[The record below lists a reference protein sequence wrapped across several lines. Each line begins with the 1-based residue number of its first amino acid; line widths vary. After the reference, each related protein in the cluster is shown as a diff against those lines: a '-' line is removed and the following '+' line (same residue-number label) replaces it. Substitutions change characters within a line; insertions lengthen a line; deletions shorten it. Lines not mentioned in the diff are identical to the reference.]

1 MGFWSVIGILAVLY
15 VGFRFVT
22 GLGHRIPILELL
34 LLIAGMQWIIGPVIE
49 YQSTFEHFKYHMYIP
64 EDVYVGYV
72 VPAYLALALAMFY
85 GIYKEPKLNID
96 ERLFQRYSSA
106 GVYILLL
113 GIAFGFLEKIM
124 PDSLN
129 FVFYLLEN
137 FKYVGALILL
147 FSDKRWHRYLFY
159 AAILFLFVESISSAL
174 FHDFILWSTF
184 FYMFWSYKVKPALRT
199 TLIIMVSGFLLAT
212 VIQLVKADFR
222 TLVWNGYSGNKLEL
236 FFDIL
241 TRKISGG
248 FTEDK
253 EEQGELNVRL
263 NQGWIISAIM
273 QYTPEKEPHARGET
287 VVDALYASILP
298 RFLNP
303 NKEEAGGVENFEKF
317 TGLNLSSG
325 TSMGMSVV
333 GEAYANYGVFGG
345 VVFMGIFGMV
355 LIFFWR
361 LILKWVGREPL
372 ILFFIPLFWLQV
384 VKAETELVVVLNHMV
399 KSLLLVFLFFW
410 VCKNILNWHLGDE

>member
-1 MGFWSVIGILAVLY
+1 MEFWSVIGILAVVY
-15 VGFRFVT
+15 VGFRFLT
-22 GLGHRIPILELL
+22 ALGHRVPILELL
-34 LLIAGMQWIIGPVIE
+34 LLIAGMQWIIGPIIE
-49 YQSTFEHFKYHMYIP
+49 YQNTFTHFKYHMYIP
-64 EDVYVGYV
+64 EDIYVGYV
-72 VPAYLALALAMFY
+72 VPAYLVLALAMFY

-96 ERLFQRYSSA
+96 EGLFQRYSSA

-113 GIAFGFLEKIM
+113 GIAFGLLKRIM
-124 PDSLN
+124 PDSLS

-159 AAILFLFVESISSAL
+159 AAILFLFIESIRSAL

-184 FYMFWSYKVKPALRT
+184 FFMFWAYKVKPAIRT

-212 VIQLVKADFR
+212 GIQLVKADFR

-253 EEQGELNVRL
+253 EEQGEMNVRL

-273 QYTPEKEPHARGET
+273 KYTPEKEPYAYGET
-287 VVDALYASILP
+287 VVDAVYASILP
-298 RFLNP
+298 RFLIP
-303 NKEEAGGVENFEKF
+303 GKEEAGGVENFEKF
-317 TGLNLSSG
+317 TGLYLSSG

-345 VVFMGIFGMV
+345 IVFMAIFGVV
-355 LIFFWR
+355 LILFWR
-361 LILKWVGREPL
+361 LILKWVVREPL

-410 VCKNILNWHLGDE
+410 VCKNILNWHFSDE